1 MSSTALIAVA
11 GSGKTEWL
19 ARAALQ
25 EPNPARVAILTYTT
39 TNQHEDALRL
49 AMRAQSTTGIPTVCG
64 WRSFVLNE
72 IVKPY
77 LPTLFPDVELKGLAF
92 DDPPSFQ
99 YLSGTR
105 RHFTQDGRAYPSLL
119 GKLAFDIIKASK
131 GRAIQRIECLY
142 DSIYIDESQDLR
154 GNDLNVLLELLKS
167 SIDVHI
173 VLDPRQSTLSTAP
186 KDAMYKKHYSFAAV
200 ANLFK
205 DWESKKLLTI
215 TYLNETKRF
224 TEMIAQFSDLILE
237 DSFGFSA
244 TISNVPERGF
254 HDGIFLV
261 DQKKL
266 KDYSFAYRA
275 TALAVQESQKINAYE
290 SVNFGK
296 SKGITRDD
304 VVIKATK
311 PIEDLLIR
319 GKRLSPGSACGFYVA
334 VTRARYSVA
343 LAVNNPEKTMEAMT
357 AHNSIWKGVNVQIV
371 RCANV
376 YI

>member
-11 GSGKTEWL
+11 GSGKTERL
-19 ARAALQ
+19 AREALR
-25 EPNPARVAILTYTT
+25 EPNPTRVAILTYTT

-49 AMRAQSTTGIPTVCG
+49 ALRAHSATRVPAVSG

-77 LPTLFPDVELKGLAF
+77 LPTLFPDVELKGLALG
-92 DDPPSFQ
+92 DPLSFK
-99 YLSGTR
+99 YLSGARRYFTR
-105 RHFTQDGRAYPSLL
+105 DGRVYPSLL
-119 GKLAFDIIKASK
+119 GKLAFDIIKTSK

-142 DSIYIDESQDLR
+142 DSIYIDEGQDLR
-154 GNDLNVLLELLKS
+154 GNDLNVLLELLRS
-167 SIDVHI
+167 SIDIHI

-186 KDAMYKKHYSFAAV
+186 KDAMHKKHYSFAAIV
-200 ANLFK
+200 NLFK
-205 DWESKKLLTI
+205 DWESKSLLTI

-224 TEMIAQFSDLILE
+224 TERIARFSDLIFEVGL
-237 DSFGFSA
+237 GFSA

-266 KDYSFAYRA
+266 EDYSFAHRA
-275 TALAVQESQKINAYE
+275 TALAVQESQKIDAYE

-296 SKGITRDD
+296 SKGMTRDD

-334 VTRARYSVA
+334 VTRAKYSVA
-343 LAVNNPEKTMEAMT
+343 LAVNNPEKTLAAMT
-357 AHNSIWKGVNVQIV
+357 AGDSIWRDINVQV
-371 RCANV
+371 V
-376 YI
+376 H